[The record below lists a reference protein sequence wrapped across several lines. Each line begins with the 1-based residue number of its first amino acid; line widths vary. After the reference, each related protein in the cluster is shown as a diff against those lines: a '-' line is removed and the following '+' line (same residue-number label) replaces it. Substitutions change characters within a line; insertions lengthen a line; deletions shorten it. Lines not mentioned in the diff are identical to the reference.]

1 MPRRCK
7 VKISGT
13 KSYIQIEDENRNIAR
28 FVGESCFGEFY
39 AYASPIQW
47 IRHRGMVTD
56 EDRMDLIYRATR
68 YGKENG
74 TRILF
79 FDDDRNVMFET
90 ELGLKTEVYFF
101 KSELLFPIVVVLSLF
116 FSALLI
122 AALDVVSLEFY
133 LAFCTGSVLF
143 ASPFLVWGL
152 RICRFRI
159 TAEGCSV
166 TVTPTVGKT
175 DTFPVSAIT
184 RIIRK
189 TRKDYGYDEIKKIR
203 IYTNRRRIT
212 INREIEGID
221 DMDAYL
227 MRHVGAEKIITEK
240 AF

>member
-1 MPRRCK
+1 M
-7 VKISGT
+7 
-13 KSYIQIEDENRNIAR
+13 
-28 FVGESCFGEFY
+28 
-39 AYASPIQW
+39 AS
-47 IRHRGMVTD
+47 
-56 EDRMDLIYRATR
+56 
-68 YGKENG
+68 
-74 TRILF
+74 
-79 FDDDRNVMFET
+79 
-90 ELGLKTEVYFF
+90 
-101 KSELLFPIVVVLSLF
+101 FPIVVVFSLF

-159 TAEGCSV
+159 TAEGYSV

-175 DTFPVSAIT
+175 DTVPVSAIT

-227 MRHVGAEKIITEK
+227 MRHVDAEKIITEK

>member
-1 MPRRCK
+1 M
-7 VKISGT
+7 
-13 KSYIQIEDENRNIAR
+13 
-28 FVGESCFGEFY
+28 
-39 AYASPIQW
+39 
-47 IRHRGMVTD
+47 
-56 EDRMDLIYRATR
+56 
-68 YGKENG
+68 
-74 TRILF
+74 
-79 FDDDRNVMFET
+79 
-90 ELGLKTEVYFF
+90 
-101 KSELLFPIVVVLSLF
+101 
-116 FSALLI
+116 
-122 AALDVVSLEFY
+122 
-133 LAFCTGSVLF
+133 F

-227 MRHVGAEKIITEK
+227 MRHVDAEKIITEK